1 MIKRRLVTMIE
12 SVVFGT
18 CALAWGQNGLPPFA
32 CRADS
37 FETPKQ
43 EHTVLEEGQSAGGT
57 QENHKAASPQRTD
70 DKDLKNAGP
79 KEMQYVAT
87 AESLRKHPL
96 PEWYADAKLGI
107 FIHWGLYSVPG
118 WAVPT
123 PQGAGLSEEEYL
135 KNNPYAEWYLNT
147 LRLEGSPT
155 QKYHKQNYGPNYDYY
170 NFADT
175 FNREI
180 QRWNPDAWARVF
192 ELTGAKYVV
201 LTTKHHDGFTL
212 WPSEI
217 PNPTL
222 PANRQ
227 HASRDLVGELK
238 AAVENRGM
246 RMGVYYSGGYD
257 WTFEPGPIRNWK
269 QAKSVEPQSEEYGRY
284 VDAQRRELI
293 QKYKPAVLWND
304 IDYPKSGHPLEIIA
318 EYYNTVPDGVVD
330 DRFGLGFADFKSPEY
345 ETLTDIS
352 DKKWEECRGLGRSFG
367 YNRVEGEK
375 ETIKK
380 DELIYLFVDVVSKNG
395 NLLLDIGPQADGT
408 IPGVQFER
416 LLALGKWMDIN
427 KEAIYGTHPWTRA
440 EGETKDG
447 LQVRFTQKG
456 EAVYAVLLGEPKAQT
471 VVINGITAKE
481 GAKLT
486 LLGAGGVLEW
496 KPQKNDLELQLP
508 AAGLPGQY
516 AYTVKMVGMEDSEGK
531 KDDEEK

>member
-1 MIKRRLVTMIE
+1 MRKAGIGFGRAAVGCAVLFGITAQLWDE
-12 SVVFGT
+12 NGWHVF
-18 CALAWGQNGLPPFA
+18 ARQGQAQNQQNA
-32 CRADS
+32 S
-37 FETPKQ
+37 
-43 EHTVLEEGQSAGGT
+43 GT
-57 QENHKAASPQRTD
+57 QESHKATGAQERKSKEPEATAEAEERSG
-70 DKDLKNAGP
+70 KNSGTTET
-79 KEMQYVAT
+79 KYVAT
-87 AESLRKHPL
+87 VESLRKHPL

-123 PQGAGLSEEEYL
+123 PPNA
-135 KNNPYAEWYLNT
+135 
-147 LRLEGSPT
+147 GSPT

-175 FNREI
+175 FNKEI
-180 QRWNPDAWARVF
+180 QRWNPEAWARVF

-201 LTTKHHDGFTL
+201 LTTKHHEGFTL
-212 WPSEI
+212 WPSEV

-238 AAVENRGM
+238 TAVESHGM

-257 WTFEPGPIRNWK
+257 WTFEPGPIRNWR
-269 QAKSVEPQSEEYGRY
+269 QAKSVEPQSEEYGKY
-284 VDAQRRELI
+284 VDAQMRELI

-304 IDYPKSGHPLEIIA
+304 INYPKSGHPLEIIA
-318 EYYNTVPDGVVD
+318 EYYNTMPDGVVD

-352 DKKWEECRGLGRSFG
+352 EKKWEECRGLGRSFG

-380 DELIYLFVDVVSKNG
+380 DELICLFVDIVSKNG

-427 KEAIYGTHPWTRA
+427 KEAIYATRPWTRA

-447 LQVRFTQKG
+447 LAVRFTQTG
-456 EAVYAVLLGEPKAQT
+456 GAVYAVLLGEPKGQT
-471 VVINGITAKE
+471 VVIKGITAKE

-486 LLGAGGVLEW
+486 LLGAGGMLDWKQQKDGLEV
-496 KPQKNDLELQLP
+496 QLP

-516 AYTVKMVGMEDSEGK
+516 AYTVKMVGVEDSEGK
-531 KDDEEK
+531 KDQEEK